1 MFDLL
6 LFVKLVENVLFHM
19 DIILYI
25 MFVYYIQCISKFWKY
40 NRIEQSNTPSVFR
53 DLEIKWSK
61 VF

>member
-6 LFVKLVENVLFHM
+6 LFVKLVENVLFDM

-25 MFVYYIQCISKFWKY
+25 MFVYYIPCISKIWKY
-40 NRIEQSNTPSVFR
+40 NSIEQSNSPSVFR
-53 DLEIKWSK
+53 DLEIKWGK